1 MSMEPI
7 VLAFRVETEDDAREQ
22 AAAWGRAEPNVAS
35 LVVDRIRQPNG
46 PGTTYFAVTVIVT
59 LRESDQGSLGL

>member
-7 VLAFRVETEDDAREQ
+7 VLAFRAETADDAREQ
-22 AAAWGRAEPNVAS
+22 AEAWGRAERHVAT

-46 PGTTYFAVTVIVT
+46 PGSSYFAVTVIVT
-59 LRESDQGSLGL
+59 LRATDQQDLGL